1 MARSSTLSV
10 SSDLARAVAVQAAA
24 SFGGRNATREAFEDG
39 ASYEC
44 DLELSG
50 QVAKKKVSIPIVGK
64 LTVGHANPTGS
75 TKGPDMKRLLAAA
88 LESMSAAKREAFLA
102 AQPEPSEAS
111 QAQVASLVARMSTKG
126 PRAGSIS
133 FIEALQ
139 ED

>member
-10 SSDLARAVAVQAAA
+10 SSDLARSAAIQAAA
-24 SFGGRNATREAFEDG
+24 SWGGRNATREAFQDG

-44 DLELSG
+44 DLVLTG
-50 QVAKKKVSIPIVGK
+50 AVAKKKVSIPIVGK

-88 LESMSAAKREAFLA
+88 LESMSPAKREAFLA
-102 AQPEPSEAS
+102 DQPEPSEAV
-111 QAQVASLVARMSTKG
+111 QAQVAALVARKSSKG
-126 PRAGSIS
+126 PRAGAIS
-133 FIEALQ
+133 FVEALQ